1 MPEIT
6 GILDQSTQ
14 QVVVLTDDR
23 ITLRGNVKIHGVL
36 DVGLVKTTEII
47 SDHRFEKKYLTF
59 VAPEEGS
66 LPGTGLLWID
76 KTQNK
81 ELTYRPDPD
90 RFFLSEHIDLPSDK
104 AYLIGG
110 SPILTVSTLGSTV
123 VHSNIQRLGQLKDL
137 RVAGHVNFA
146 DTVFFNA
153 DSRRFSLGSDDLN
166 GLFSVYD
173 EINDVEIVLDSTE
186 EGHAKIGT
194 FNNKSLNLVTGNSVR
209 IAIDLNGTVTIGTE
223 NAKSSSL
230 KVYGR
235 LGINVKNPK
244 EDLEVQGNMKFSNKL
259 FATGLG
265 APTEGSYQ
273 KGDIVWNENPVI
285 NGYIGWV
292 CISGGLP
299 GLWQPFGLI
308 AG

>member
-47 SDHRFEKKYLTF
+47 ADHRFEKKYLTF
-59 VAPEEGS
+59 VAPDEGS

-76 KTQNK
+76 KLQNK
-81 ELTYRPDPD
+81 ELTYRSNPD

-110 SPILTVSTLGSTV
+110 SPILTVTSLGNTV
-123 VHSNIQRLGQLKDL
+123 VESNIQKLGQLKDL
-137 RVAGHVNFA
+137 KVSGNVNFG
-146 DTVFFNA
+146 DGVFFNSN
-153 DSRRFSLGSDDLN
+153 SRRFSVGGEDCN
-166 GLFSVYD
+166 GIFAVYD
-173 EINDVEIVLDSTE
+173 YINDVEIIFDSTE
-186 EGHAKIGT
+186 DGHAKIGT
-194 FNNKSLNLVTGNSVR
+194 YNNKSLNFITGNSVR
-209 IAIDLNGTVTIGTE
+209 LSVDYNGIVTLGQE
-223 NAKSSSL
+223 NARTATMR
-230 KVYGR
+230 VYGKV
-235 LGINVKNPK
+235 GINVKNPK
-244 EDLEVQGNMKFSNKL
+244 EDLEVQGNIKFANKL

-265 APTEGSYQ
+265 APTEGSFQ
-273 KGDIVWNENPVI
+273 KGDTVWNENPVI

-292 CISGGLP
+292 CISGGSP